1 MRVPAFG
8 FSGAR
13 RQRQPALVGR
23 TAAASAI
30 SGLDVVGQ
38 SDACMCASLN
48 FLLSD
53 FTLPCRRSSCRCA
66 AGIADEGPG
75 RTHNLVWYSAAA

>member
-13 RQRQPALVGR
+13 RQRQAALVGR

-38 SDACMCASLN
+38 SDACMCPSLN

-53 FTLPCRRSSCRCA
+53 FTAWAGFCDA
-66 AGIADEGPG
+66 ADHHVDAPPG
-75 RTHNLVWYSAAA
+75 

>member
-1 MRVPAFG
+1 MRV
-8 FSGAR
+8 SGIRFFRAR

-30 SGLDVVGQ
+30 SGLDAAGR

-48 FLLSD
+48 FLLPD
-53 FTLPCRRSSCRCA
+53 FTAWAGCCHA
-66 AGIADEGPG
+66 ADHHLDAPPG
-75 RTHNLVWYSAAA
+75 